1 MSKFLIAG
9 LGNPG
14 LEYASTRH
22 NIGFGVLDFLAA
34 KQEVVFQADR
44 YAHVAHWRY
53 RGKPVVFIKPT
64 TYMNLS
70 GKAINYWMQSE
81 HIKAEQLLVITD
93 DIALPFGTLRLRA
106 KGSDGGHNGL
116 KSIQETLGHSDYAR
130 LRFGVGND
138 FPKGR
143 QADYVLG
150 QWKTEEAIALPE
162 KLQLASDI
170 ILSFIAHGAARTMND
185 FNKR

>member
-1 MSKFLIAG
+1 
-9 LGNPG
+9 
-14 LEYASTRH
+14 
-22 NIGFGVLDFLAA
+22 
-34 KQEVVFQADR
+34 
-44 YAHVAHWRY
+44 
-53 RGKPVVFIKPT
+53 
-64 TYMNLS
+64 
-70 GKAINYWMQSE
+70 MQSE
-81 HIKAEQLLVITD
+81 HIKVDQLLVITD

-116 KSIQETLGHSDYAR
+116 KSIQESLGHSDYAR
-130 LRFGVGND
+130 LRFGVGSD

-150 QWKTEEAIALPE
+150 QWKAEEATALPE

-170 ILSFIAHGAARTMND
+170 ILSFITHGAARTMND